1 MFKKKEFVKDLKKPQ
16 KSALE
21 PPEDPLYKDMFYLNP
36 AFPNRAVSQREDRDG
51 RPQIRHMNIS
61 GAWEQGYSG
70 KGITRSEIVDVF
82 SQPFFNKNINI

>member
-1 MFKKKEFVKDLKKPQ
+1 MFPFILRHQSTILYDFITENPP

-21 PPEDPLYKDMFYLNP
+21 PPQDPLYKDMFYLNP
-36 AFPNRAVSQREDRDG
+36 AFPNRAVSQQEDRDG

-70 KGITRSEIVDVF
+70 KGITRSEIDD
-82 SQPFFNKNINI
+82 